1 MNPHR
6 KTSPG
11 NSNTA
16 KESLIRMDGSLSGD
30 AYLEEGA
37 LEALQVKVQSLS
49 SRGPFTF
56 DLEFSAGR
64 FSVIILESA
73 LPKSAFLPDPESC
86 IAQTLQEILDVLPL
100 EARSKAR
107 STFRALWEEEGEVKG
122 AGFIVESPGRI
133 AFEVRAR
140 PSEEYDRLFMERTE
154 REFVT
159 GARFTLPKWTVIV
172 LGALVIAAASVL
184 FYYLSPEPRRRAL
197 EEAVRNIEL
206 HGLEE
211 LVEVKDADVGYDGV
225 ALTLLPFENC
235 PDRLARL
242 LESRDPSLER
252 LAAEAIV
259 KGRLHLDIFD
269 EQGVLISSVPVVL
282 EGFDGSGPVRIRSR
296 EIRLQRCP
304 ARIRV
309 GP

>member
-6 KTSPG
+6 KISPRTSGTVKDP
-11 NSNTA
+11 
-16 KESLIRMDGSLSGD
+16 LIRMDGSLSGD
-30 AYLEEGA
+30 AHLEEGA
-37 LEALQVKVQSLS
+37 LRRLQEKVQSLS
-49 SRGPFTF
+49 SQGPFTL
-56 DLEFSAGR
+56 DLEFSGGR
-64 FSVIILESA
+64 FSLIILESA

-86 IAQTLQEILDVLPL
+86 ITRILQEILDVLPPQT
-100 EARSKAR
+100 RSAAR
-107 STFRALWEEEGEVKG
+107 STFRALWEEEGEVRG
-122 AGFIVESPGRI
+122 AGFIVEPPGRI

-140 PSEEYDRLFMERTE
+140 PSEEYDRLYMERTE

-159 GARFTLPKWTVIV
+159 GARFTLPKWSVIV

-206 HGLEE
+206 HGLKE
-211 LVEVKDADVGYDGV
+211 LVEIKDADVGYDGV
-225 ALTLLPFENC
+225 ELTLLPLENC
-235 PDRLARL
+235 PDKLSRL

-269 EQGVLISSVPVVL
+269 EQGVLITSVPVIL